1 MLQKL
6 QHTNKNLAVENS
18 VHPAYFII
26 VGSSLSRES
35 TTPTPIDEQYG
46 YFLPKRRAC

>member
-6 QHTNKNLAVENS
+6 QQTTKNLAVENS
-18 VHPAYFII
+18 VHRLYIMI

-35 TTPTPIDEQYG
+35 TDPTPIYEQYG